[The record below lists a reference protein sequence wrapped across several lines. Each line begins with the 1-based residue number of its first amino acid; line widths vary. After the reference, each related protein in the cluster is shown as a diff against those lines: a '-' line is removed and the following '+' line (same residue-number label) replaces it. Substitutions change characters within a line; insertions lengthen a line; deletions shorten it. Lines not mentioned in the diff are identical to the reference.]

1 MGINTHQRR
10 HYRMLAEEEAARLT
24 IIRALVRLAASTEDR
39 LAATHALDRLEVT
52 TSEISCAADESWPSR
67 WNGLLAPERP
77 PAPRGDTGHSVT
89 ALVSQRPSPG
99 ACLVPCPEPAR
110 TPPAHF

>member
-77 PAPRGDTGHSVT
+77 PALRGDTGRSVT
-89 ALVSQRPSPG
+89 ALVSQS
-99 ACLVPCPEPAR
+99 ACPVPCPEPAR